1 MEGKPNAWHINSMT
15 DQSSISEPQTLR
27 EVSVHL
33 EYLRNDIKEVKT
45 LINDQSTHYINV
57 DEFQPVK
64 DMVDKHE
71 RSIENMKTFQ
81 DTLTGKM
88 IGFGLAMG
96 VVFTII
102 SIAVQTV
109 FHI

>member
-1 MEGKPNAWHINSMT
+1 MT

-45 LINDQSTHYINV
+45 LINEQSTHYINI

-64 DMVDKHE
+64 DMVEKHE
-71 RSIENMKTFQ
+71 RTI
-81 DTLTGKM
+81 DTLKAFQNTLAGKM
-88 IGFGLAMG
+88 VGFGVAMG
-96 VVFTII
+96 VAFSLVSLVIQ
-102 SIAVQTV
+102 AL